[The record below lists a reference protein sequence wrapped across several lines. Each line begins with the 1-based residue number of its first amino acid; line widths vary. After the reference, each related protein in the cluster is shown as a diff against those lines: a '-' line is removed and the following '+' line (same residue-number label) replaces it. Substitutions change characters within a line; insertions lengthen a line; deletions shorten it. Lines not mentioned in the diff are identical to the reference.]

1 MRSKRDRD
9 TGCSHRSDVGPV
21 TLAEQL
27 TAFCRAHL
35 DDPEAVVVAAESTP
49 GHAGFSS
56 FFAVMSRGERR
67 DYVLRVPP
75 PNVKLEG
82 TADVLRQAR
91 VIRALRGTGVP
102 VVEVTWAGDD
112 PRWFGRPYFIV
123 PRLRGDTLRMGAG
136 EWAAELPSGRLRPMA
151 RQAMQAL
158 VRLHRLD
165 WRQHVPADG
174 PPLDLGLDVRRW
186 DRFWERAAEPGLV
199 ALGPAVKRRLL
210 DRLPADPRIGIF
222 HGDYQWTNLF
232 YTEGTLAAI
241 IDWELWGV
249 GATLNDLGWIL
260 LFTDRDAWAHAGR
273 ARAPMPDP
281 PELADMYGEALGEAP
296 GDAAWYQ
303 ALAAYKFSIIAG
315 FNLMLHRRGK
325 RDDPY
330 WEVLRPSIPRLM
342 ERALEV
348 LDQPRGGPGRV

>member
-1 MRSKRDRD
+1 
-9 TGCSHRSDVGPV
+9 V
-21 TLAEQL
+21 TLQEQL
-27 TAFCRAHL
+27 TAFCRAQL
-35 DDPEAVVVAAESTP
+35 DDPEAVVLDVQATP
-49 GHAGFSS
+49 GHAGFST
-56 FFAVMSRGERR
+56 FFGVVSRGERR

-75 PNVKLEG
+75 PSVKMEG

-91 VIRALRGTGVP
+91 VIRALQSTGVP

-112 PRWFGRPYFIV
+112 PQWFGRPYFIV
-123 PRLRGDTLRMGAG
+123 PRLRGDTLRLGDG
-136 EWAAELPSGRLRPMA
+136 EWAAELPAERLRPMA
-151 RQAMQAL
+151 QQAMRAL
-158 VRLHRLD
+158 ARLHRLE
-165 WRQHVPADG
+165 WRQYVPADG
-174 PPLDLGLDVRRW
+174 PPLDLMVDVQRW

-210 DRLPADPRIGIF
+210 DRLPANPRIGIF

-232 YTEGTLAAI
+232 YTGETLAAI

-260 LFTDRDAWAHAGR
+260 LFTDREAWAHEGR
-273 ARAPMPDP
+273 TRAPMPHP
-281 PELADMYGEALGEAP
+281 AELADMYAEALGEAP
-296 GDAAWYQ
+296 GDVAWYH
-303 ALAAYKFSIIAG
+303 ALAAYKFSIIGG

-342 ERALEV
+342 ERALEL
-348 LDQPRGGPGRV
+348 LDQARGLPGGM